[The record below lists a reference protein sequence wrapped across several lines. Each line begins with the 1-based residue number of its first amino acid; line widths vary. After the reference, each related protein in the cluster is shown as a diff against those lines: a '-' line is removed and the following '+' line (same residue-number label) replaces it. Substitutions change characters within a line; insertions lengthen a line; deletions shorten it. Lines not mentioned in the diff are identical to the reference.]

1 MSTPPRSATL
11 TVVSTFS
18 ASAALPY
25 DDLDRVTRS
34 LRDEL
39 RHAFAS
45 VDEAPD
51 WSTLEVEGPTEVKG
65 ASGRTWYRWTATVES
80 RRPPDSAATVTRP
93 DDVRTEPG

>member
-1 MSTPPRSATL
+1 M
-11 TVVSTFS
+11 STFS

-25 DDLDRVTRS
+25 EDLDRATRS
-34 LRDEL
+34 LQDEL
-39 RHAFAS
+39 RHALAS

-80 RRPPDSAATVTRP
+80 RRPTDGTATATAPRQ
-93 DDVRTEPG
+93 DATESG